1 MSTPAV
7 PTMAE
12 PTLFGMSVK
21 EIGQIG
27 MIGQAAGF
35 ATSAVAGYFQ
45 AKQMQIQQQSQA
57 STYDYQSKMSAINA
71 RLSEAQA
78 QQIMRAGERQTMA
91 STMRAGQQMA
101 SYRTSL
107 AARGGTAGD
116 GSAQEVMATAILM
129 KDIDKMTINSNT
141 VRSAEAERMKKV
153 GLQNQANLLAVSS
166 SNLSMSAD
174 TISPFS
180 AVTTSLLGGAGQV
193 ASSWYNMNRSYK

>member
-12 PTLFGMSVK
+12 PTLFGMSTQQV
-21 EIGQIG
+21 GQFGLIS
-27 MIGQAAGF
+27 QVAGF
-35 ATSAVAGYFQ
+35 ASSAVAGYFQ
-45 AKQMQIQQQSQA
+45 AKQLQIQQQSQA

-78 QQIMRAGERQTMA
+78 QQIMRAGERQTMV

-101 SYRTSL
+101 SYRTTL

-116 GSAQEVMATAILM
+116 GSAQEVMATAMIM

-141 VRSAEAERMKKV
+141 VRAAESERMKKV
-153 GLQNQANLLAVSS
+153 GLQNQAALLGVSS

>member
-1 MSTPAV
+1 MSTQQV
-7 PTMAE
+7 GE
-12 PTLFGMSVK
+12 FGL
-21 EIGQIG
+21 IGQV
-27 MIGQAAGF
+27 AGF
-35 ATSAVAGYFQ
+35 ASSAVAGYFQ
-45 AKQMQIQQQSQA
+45 AKQLQIQQQSQA